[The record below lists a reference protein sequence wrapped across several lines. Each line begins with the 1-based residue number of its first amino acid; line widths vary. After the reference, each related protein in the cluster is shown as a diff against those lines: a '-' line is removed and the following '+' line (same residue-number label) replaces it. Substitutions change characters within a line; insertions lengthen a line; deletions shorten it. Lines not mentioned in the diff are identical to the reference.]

1 MPPPL
6 VTSLVDNVV
15 DYDVNATHVFYRTA
29 GGYFSCELPACTN
42 VSTVSTLVTGYP
54 YMAASNDK
62 FYFFLPAA
70 ANQFTLRS
78 RTPAGGPVVVEDTI
92 SWSGAVLPQSLFA
105 GTTYLETYY
114 RLNPFVT
121 GAPTYRTLRH
131 NYVTERTPAIG
142 TRHQNFG
149 SAVTLGTN
157 LMAPTGT
164 GEPFPALPT
173 AGTSIGSSPVG
184 PTVTHPTVVVLRDGN
199 LEACPTAA
207 PCAAWINLG
216 ALGAVFNLDAT
227 HLYVGDAT
235 GLGRCALAEIAAA
248 GTCTLTPLA
257 AEPIAKPLYITP
269 THVFYRSGTTVKSV
283 TK

>member
-1 MPPPL
+1 MKTSTLGLTLLLVAASAYACSPGVTGGADAGASDAAPAEDSASPPPADALAPDGARPDAGGDASTPDSSPPDSSPPDSSPPDSSLPDSSPPDSSLPDAADGSVADAADAAVPPPL

-42 VSTVSTLVTGYP
+42 VSTVSTFVTGYP

-149 SAVTLGTN
+149 SSVTLGTN

-164 GEPFPALPT
+164 GEPF
-173 AGTSIGSSPVG
+173 
-184 PTVTHPTVVVLRDGN
+184 
-199 LEACPTAA
+199 
-207 PCAAWINLG
+207 
-216 ALGAVFNLDAT
+216 
-227 HLYVGDAT
+227 
-235 GLGRCALAEIAAA
+235 
-248 GTCTLTPLA
+248 
-257 AEPIAKPLYITP
+257 
-269 THVFYRSGTTVKSV
+269 
-283 TK
+283 